1 MKLFQLLLK
10 AGLLLLPVLCLLL
23 PSLGVAA
30 TPPGTIIRS
39 QAEASFTDEFNE
51 QYLVTSNEVVTR
63 VVKVT
68 GVRLNSPQNRWGI
81 DKKEVVYPHLLT
93 NSGNTPA
100 SYKLTIKIK
109 RLPNTT
115 DRNTESDKVITKLY
129 YDKDHSGQPKP
140 GNEVKG
146 NTTLIQPGENIS
158 LLIQATVPNQDQN
171 EVALFARVVRTECED
186 ASETAAKDQGRCLAV
201 NRNKLSR
208 SFGMVYEVSQ
218 STDTKIAYIDDE
230 MKTTLSFIRKDTTSK
245 NSYVEIDYLLP
256 EELEYVENSSQLC
269 KYDGTKCRYFQD
281 PTFIEKRLR
290 YYVEEDKDQV
300 GSPES
305 RHEGQIRFKTRVEGG
320 VGKILYNAAEYTF
333 QYVGVSGSIRQ
344 TTNYIPLEIKGYGV
358 SLNASSLSSDPHI
371 GEPQI
376 VASTQAGS
384 VVEFTNY
391 LWNRGT
397 EPNSYEVTL
406 ETKDNTFPDESTY
419 CLTRDEEC
427 TTSFS
432 KQPPALV
439 FNEGEIPPGTN
450 KEIRLFIQLPDTDFA
465 PQPNYNLTLKAVDTS
480 QASSYEVTDTTRNM
494 LAEITGSATNSMDLT
509 FGEAL
514 NKGGLGAGKGPE
526 TTPLKTLQ
534 GKPGTTLTIEKIYI
548 NNTGDQADNY
558 QLAILSGPDGAL
570 PESFTWSFLN
580 EQNRPTANSVTV
592 PAGASAHIKVLI
604 ELPANNPPERWSF
617 YVHAHS
623 SVTKV
628 EDKLHLALE
637 VQAVPDEEQL
647 TLTPDRQAQVTPGS
661 FVTFAHQLTN
671 RGNTPID
678 NITLT
683 VTNSR
688 GSEGWQAMIYADSDD
703 DGQITAGESI
713 IDLTK
718 LLSLDTGKNKGLI
731 IKLFAPANAPQGETN
746 ITTLTAT
753 WGNKQ
758 SLTVTDTSQV
768 NSTNVMITKLQ
779 AHWNCEKPLPTD
791 FSRDGFKVIPNECVV
806 YKLTASNHGVETA
819 NSVMIHDRAPS
830 FTQFE
835 ETSSLPFTETGGKR
849 EYQPNLISGS
859 TITAT
864 WPQLTPGASVS
875 LVYGIRIQ

>member
-10 AGLLLLPVLCLLL
+10 AGFPLLPVLCLLL

-30 TPPGTIIRS
+30 TPPDTIIRS

-63 VVKVT
+63 VVEVT
-68 GVRLNSPQNRWGI
+68 GVRLESAQKRWGI
-81 DKKEVVYPHLLT
+81 NGKELVFPHLLT
-93 NSGNTPA
+93 NAGNIPTDYLLEISATPLNTQ
-100 SYKLTIKIK
+100 KP
-109 RLPNTT
+109 PNVKTT
-115 DRNTESDKVITKLY
+115 LY
-129 YDKDHSGQPKP
+129 YDRDHDGQPKA
-140 GNEVKG
+140 GNEVPEGKRIS
-146 NTTLIQPGENIS
+146 LPPGENVS
-158 LLIQATVPNQDQN
+158 LLIKTTVPDIDYTA
-171 EVALFARVVRTECED
+171 VVISARADRPECKNV
-186 ASETAAKDQGRCLAV
+186 SETSASTQGRCLAV
-201 NRNKLSR
+201 NRNTMSR
-208 SFGMVYEVSQ
+208 SRGVVYEVSQ
-218 STDTKIAYIDDE
+218 STDKKAAYIGDAVQ
-230 MKTTLSFIRKDTTSK
+230 TRLSFIRKDNFSYI
-245 NSYVEIDYLLP
+245 SYVAIDYALP
-256 EELEYVENSSQLC
+256 AELEYVEGSSQLC
-269 KYDGTKCRYFQD
+269 KYNGKSCREFKD
-281 PTFIEKRLR
+281 KNIAFIENGLR
-290 YYVEEDKDQV
+290 YYLEEDEDQV

-305 RHEGQIRFKTRVEGG
+305 RHEGQIHFKTRVKAG
-320 VGKILYNAAEYTF
+320 VGETLYNVAEYTF
-333 QYVGVSGSIRQ
+333 RVVGQDLDQGVRQ
-344 TTNYIPLEIKGYGV
+344 TTNYIPLEIKGYGI
-358 SLNASSLSSDPHI
+358 SLNSSSLSSESHI

-376 VASTQAGS
+376 VASAPAGGE
-384 VVEFTNY
+384 VEFTNY

-419 CLTRDEEC
+419 CLTKNEKC

-558 QLAILSGPDGAL
+558 QLAIFSEPDSAL
-570 PESFTWSFLN
+570 PKSFKWSFMN
-580 EQNRPTANSVTV
+580 EHNRPIANSVTV
-592 PAGASAHIKVLI
+592 PAGASAQIKVLI

-623 SVTKV
+623 SVTKA

-637 VQAVPDEEQL
+637 VQEVPDKEQL

-835 ETSSLPFTETGGKR
+835 ETSGLPFTETGGKR